1 MKIES
6 VNRDEILA
14 EIVSIHF
21 ALISHVLTHF
31 IKDSVNECLS
41 GNVFPIKWIK
51 IHIYL
56 LPDNRNDL
64 ISFMYKN
71 TSQNFQT
78 LACFVC
84 MHNALSDLHEI

>member
-6 VNRDEILA
+6 VKRVEILA

-31 IKDSVNECLS
+31 IKDSMSLRKCFSYKMYQNS
-41 GNVFPIKWIK
+41 
-51 IHIYL
+51 Y

-71 TSQNFQT
+71 TSQKFQT
-78 LACFVC
+78 LTCLIC